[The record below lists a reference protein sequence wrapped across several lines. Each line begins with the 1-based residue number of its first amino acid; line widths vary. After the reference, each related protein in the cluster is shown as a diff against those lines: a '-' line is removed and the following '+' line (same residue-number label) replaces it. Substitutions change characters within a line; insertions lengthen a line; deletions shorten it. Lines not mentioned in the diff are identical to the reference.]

1 MTLNDFEYRNTI
13 WDQISYGSLRGT
25 VQAKPLH
32 ENVVS
37 KNGNFSSFCL
47 NVSEMEGNMAYV
59 TIHRKYH
66 MLSDGTSFNHSYFSS
81 PINLSFY
88 IIL

>member
-1 MTLNDFEYRNTI
+1 MTLNTVTPFETKFHTAV
-13 WDQISYGSLRGT
+13 YG
-25 VQAKPLH
+25 VQSKQSPLH